1 MKVNVS
7 ISKKVG
13 ALLDAKQKSVKGLV
27 NVVVNEMKVNSIN
40 SEYFQSA
47 FAALYADCDVTNT
60 SAAKESKSERFM
72 RKLESGKSMF
82 EALTK
87 KQKTDSDL
95 FKTLSNKEELFVLLR
110 NSLQCYYDNG
120 QIFAK
125 KRIIAYNCENLTSEQ
140 KQAFSA
146 KKTYTKVTII
156 KDDETKLECYLHL
169 DFSQYVNDDLT
180 VNKAERKQRK
190 QLNGEL
196 SESSVV
202 WFDEK
207 NNLCTLVPFDVC
219 TWRMLLPAFTFAY
232 KANKLKA
239 SESK

>member
-1 MKVNVS
+1 MKVNTS

-13 ALLDAKQKSVKGLV
+13 SLLDAKQKTVKGMV
-27 NVVVNEMKVNSIN
+27 NVVANEMKVNGIN

-47 FAALYADCDVTNT
+47 FAALYADCEVTNT
-60 SAAKESKSERFM
+60 SAAKETKSERFE
-72 RKLESGKSMF
+72 RKLQSGKSMF

-87 KQKTDSDL
+87 KQKTDSEL
-95 FKTLSNKEELFVLLR
+95 FKTLSDKESLFVLLR
-110 NSLQCYYDNG
+110 NSLPCYYDNG

-125 KRIIAYNCENLTSEQ
+125 KRIIAYNIEALTQEQ
-140 KQAFSA
+140 KQSFAA
-146 KKTYTKVTII
+146 KKNYNKVTII
-156 KDDETKLECYLHL
+156 KDNETKLECYLHN
-169 DFSQYVNDDLT
+169 DFAQFVNNDLT

-196 SESSVV
+196 SESSTI
-202 WFDEK
+202 WFDSK

-219 TWRMLLPAFTFAY
+219 TWRLLLPSFTFAY
-232 KANKLKA
+232 KANKLKE

>member
-7 ISKKVG
+7 VSKKVG
-13 ALLDAKQKSVKGLV
+13 SLLDAKQKTVKGMV

-47 FAALYADCDVTNT
+47 FAALYADSEVINT
-60 SAAKESKSERFM
+60 SAAKESKSERFA
-72 RKLESGKSMF
+72 RKLQSGKSMF
-82 EALTK
+82 ESLTK
-87 KQKTDSDL
+87 KQKIESEL

-110 NSLQCYYDNG
+110 NSLPCYYENG

-125 KRIIAYNCENLTSEQ
+125 KRIIAYNCDNLTSEQ
-140 KQAFSA
+140 KQSFAA
-146 KKTYTKVTII
+146 KKTYNKVTII
-156 KDDETKLECYLHL
+156 KDNETKIECYLHL
-169 DFSQYVNDDLT
+169 DFAQFVNDDLT

-196 SESSVV
+196 YESQIV
-202 WFDEK
+202 WFDAK

-219 TWRMLLPAFTFAY
+219 TWRLLLPSFAFAY
-232 KANKLKA
+232 KANRLKE